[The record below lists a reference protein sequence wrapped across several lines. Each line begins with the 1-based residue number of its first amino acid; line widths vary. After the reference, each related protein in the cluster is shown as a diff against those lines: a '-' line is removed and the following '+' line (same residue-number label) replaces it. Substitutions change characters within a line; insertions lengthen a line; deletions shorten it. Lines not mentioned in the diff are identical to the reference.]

1 MAIIGPVNDAPFYA
15 QVRNLAEPFKKR
27 IHFGQLARDKF
38 VALLQESDIVVLPS
52 RGETVGGVVFEGM
65 YAGSAV
71 IVSDAVEAAR
81 EDYLIDGV
89 NGLLVESE
97 NIEALQD
104 ALKRLMKGPND
115 EMIAQG
121 RKTVEDRFV
130 WTKSVDR
137 LWTHYSRAME
147 GHRGV

>member
-1 MAIIGPVNDAPFYA
+1 M
-15 QVRNLAEPFKKR
+15 
-27 IHFGQLARDKF
+27 
-38 VALLQESDIVVLPS
+38 
-52 RGETVGGVVFEGM
+52 GGVVFEGM

-137 LWTHYSRAME
+137 LWTHYS
-147 GHRGV
+147 

>member
-1 MAIIGPVNDAPFYA
+1 MIGPVNDAPFYA
-15 QVRNLAEPFKKR
+15 QVRNLAEPYKKR
-27 IHFGQLARDKF
+27 VHFGQLPRNKF
-38 VALLQESDIVVLPS
+38 VALMQESEIVVLPS

-81 EDYLIDGV
+81 EDYLVDGV

-97 NIEALQD
+97 NIEALQS
-104 ALKRLMKGPND
+104 ALKRLMEGSNED
-115 EMIAQG
+115 MIAQG
-121 RKTVEDRFV
+121 RKTVEERFV

-137 LWTHYSRAME
+137 LLTHYSRAME